1 MGNDSGILE
10 ISGQTPD
17 QINIS
22 LFLYCYGGIAA
33 EVLPDHISAI
43 QDIIVNRRK
52 VRWNAIREDA
62 LISRSRCRAAGMFL
76 DSGSDVMMQLDHD
89 IGFQPQDIWRLCQ
102 HALDLNAVVGVPY
115 SKRKPNSTHA
125 GRHQGSLPSPGTDT
139 LTDTLYLASGFM
151 AHSRQ
156 ALLQTIEI
164 CSRSEDV
171 DPQLQVQWCNDVLIP
186 RFPSVYQPAILNGE
200 YLSEDYSFCARAHL
214 AGIPVK
220 AWSLPIL
227 SHYGMTPYS
236 LSPNA

>member
-33 EVLPDHISAI
+33 EVLPAHISAI

-89 IGFQPQDIWRLCQ
+89 IGFEPQDIWTLCQ
-102 HALDLNAVVGVPY
+102 HALNLNAVVGVPY

-125 GRHQGSLPSPGTDT
+125 GRHQGSLP
-139 LTDTLYLASGFM
+139 Y
-151 AHSRQ
+151 Q
-156 ALLQTIEI
+156 ALILSPIPSTLPPGSWLILVRLYSKP
-164 CSRSEDV
+164 SRSA
-171 DPQLQVQWCNDVLIP
+171 LGP
-186 RFPSVYQPAILNGE
+186 RTSILNSRFNGATM
-200 YLSEDYSFCARAHL
+200 F
-214 AGIPVK
+214 
-220 AWSLPIL
+220 
-227 SHYGMTPYS
+227 
-236 LSPNA
+236 